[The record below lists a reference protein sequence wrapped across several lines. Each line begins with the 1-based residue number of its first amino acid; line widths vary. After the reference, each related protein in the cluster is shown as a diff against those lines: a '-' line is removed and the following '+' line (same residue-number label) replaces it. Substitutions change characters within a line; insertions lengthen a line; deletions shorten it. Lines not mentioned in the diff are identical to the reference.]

1 MCVCVCAC
9 VCVCMCV
16 CVHVCVCVCVC
27 VCMCV
32 CVHWWV
38 QGSTSSPTV
47 IGSRRRVLGPTTDP
61 SLTEWMF
68 HQSVSYDVC
77 VCVCVC
83 ALAGT
88 REYKKSYWNQ

>member
-1 MCVCVCAC
+1 M
-9 VCVCMCV
+9 
-16 CVHVCVCVCVC
+16 
-27 VCMCV
+27 
-32 CVHWWV
+32 
-38 QGSTSSPTV
+38 SSPTG

-83 ALAGT
+83 VCVHVCVCTGGYKGVRAVRLESVAGGGC
-88 REYKKSYWNQ
+88 